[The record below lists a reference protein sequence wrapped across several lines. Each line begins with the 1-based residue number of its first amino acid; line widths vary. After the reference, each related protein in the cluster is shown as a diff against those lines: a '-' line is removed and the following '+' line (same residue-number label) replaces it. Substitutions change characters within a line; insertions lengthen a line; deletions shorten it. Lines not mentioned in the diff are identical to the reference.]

1 MAMRDKATKWVNI
14 GVDVSKNT
22 LDIYC
27 HERDRYWQIENTAP
41 AIKTWL
47 GKISRF
53 KVDRIVMEATGRHE
67 RLLYELAI
75 ERSLPAIIV
84 NPINVRR
91 YAGAAGKMAKTDKVD
106 AMLIAEFAA
115 IMQPKIRAPESKL
128 QRFIKDLLV
137 RRRQLMV
144 MRTMELNR
152 VKVMPKALKADYE
165 RHLKFLAKEVERIDS
180 KLDKSIETECE
191 WQVKR
196 QQLESVPGV
205 GKVLAITLL
214 AELPELGELNPK
226 QIAALVGVA
235 PFNRDSGLARGK
247 RRIKGGR
254 ASVRTVLY
262 MATMSSTIHNPEIR
276 RFYQALVARGK
287 HKKVALTACMRKM
300 IIVLNAMVR
309 DGTYWGESDIK
320 QAA

>member
-1 MAMRDKATKWVNI
+1 
-14 GVDVSKNT
+14 
-22 LDIYC
+22 
-27 HERDRYWQIENTAP
+27 
-41 AIKTWL
+41 
-47 GKISRF
+47 
-53 KVDRIVMEATGRHE
+53 
-67 RLLYELAI
+67 
-75 ERSLPAIIV
+75 
-84 NPINVRR
+84 
-91 YAGAAGKMAKTDKVD
+91 
-106 AMLIAEFAA
+106 
-115 IMQPKIRAPESKL
+115 
-128 QRFIKDLLV
+128 
-137 RRRQLMV
+137 
-144 MRTMELNR
+144 MELNR
-152 VKVMPKALKADYE
+152 VKVMPKVLKADYE

-205 GKVLAITLL
+205 GKLLAITLL

-235 PFNRDSGLARGK
+235 PFNRDSGHARGK

-276 RFYQALVARGK
+276 RFYQSLVARGK
-287 HKKVALTACMRKM
+287 HKKVALTACMRKI

-309 DGTYWGESDIK
+309 DGTYWGDSDIK